1 MRVLLDESIPRDL
14 ARELS
19 GHEVQTMPA
28 RGWAGL
34 QNGDLLRRASAEY
47 DAFVTVDANLPY
59 QQTLTQFDI
68 GVVLLRAHTNR
79 MEHLRPL
86 IPAILTALDGLT
98 PGQLRRVGA

>member
-1 MRVLLDESIPRDL
+1 
-14 ARELS
+14 
-19 GHEVQTMPA
+19 MPGV
-28 RGWAGL
+28 GWAGL
-34 QNGDLLRRASAEY
+34 QNSDLLQRASAEY

-59 QQTLTQFDI
+59 QQTLKQFDI
-68 GVVLLRAHTNR
+68 GIVLLRARTNR